1 MAVRVAE
8 GGAWKDPM
16 GEQATGGITGI
27 YYHPSFSRR
36 SYLTTGRRLAD
47 FPGALE
53 SLLQHP
59 HVRLFT
65 CSPAPDELILLAHDP
80 GLIPQVEA
88 DPL

>member
-1 MAVRVAE
+1 ME
-8 GGAWKDPM
+8 GGGQHGLM
-16 GEQATGGITGI
+16 SGRVIRGTTGI

-65 CSPAPDELILLAHDP
+65 CPPAPDELILLGHDP